1 MLKYILAY
9 LVVGF
14 ITDAICT
21 KEPDITK
28 RILNILF

>member
-1 MLKYILAY
+1 MLKYILEY

-14 ITDAICT
+14 ITNAICT